1 MSTLRA
7 RAKLGAQEKDAWATP
22 RYWVANIGYGNV
34 SASALLSARRAAI
47 ILWLP
52 EDPAEGAVHA
62 LSELAVVAQQ
72 AMLGDDDGADDD
84 APPAVVVLD
93 LSPLVDAAGAA
104 AALDVEGRSMGALGA
119 VGKPAARALDK
130 LIASGMREV
139 TLVACGGAAQLLL
152 RLISSRTAERGV
164 RPGAVRR
171 AVLVH
176 PRLPG
181 ACVNAHLSGGGG
193 VGGVG
198 GASASGVGGAERLDV
213 LFEDPAAAAR
223 RLAALRWA
231 FPQGSACSCAGTRAA
246 LLAHALLEARLAAAA
261 ATAGDA
267 AAGDAAPLR
276 LSSPSLHDPEQMDGL
291 GRTLWLGR
299 LRFELSRATKQHEA
313 ILEDAMPALQQ
324 LPPLQLAPAAPAA
337 PAAPTAAGAPTAL
350 VAPAASPFAAPAA
363 LAAAGEASGGAA
375 AAGADAGASWEAEA
389 CEVGALVLRGSRCV
403 LVRSLEARP
412 LWRGMAIPTIRPR
425 RGESHRAA
433 AKRAACLHC
442 EVDYPE
448 ELLDLPQLPPAC
460 VYGAGGVRTDIFLL
474 YTAVAPPPGPLEA
487 VDVIDEADCY
497 DWWTWPRE
505 PHSLLSLALAPT
517 PTLSLTT
524 DPSPDPNPSP
534 NPNPNPNPHQVHMAA
549 RAAGAQPRPA
559 QYRRAAHPRVESRC
573 GGAGRRHTRQVGRPL
588 RAGVD
593 QTDAPPARRR
603 NGRRLGRARR
613 AQPVRCARR
622 ARSARCARRARRGA
636 TGGGGCEGV
645 AARWCGGGARRCE
658 NGHGSRA

>member
-1 MSTLRA
+1 MTLRA

-34 SASALLSARRAAI
+34 SASTLLSASRAAI

-72 AMLGDDDGADDD
+72 AMLGDDGGADDD

-176 PRLPG
+176 PRLPS
-181 ACVNAHLSGGGG
+181 ACVNAHLSGGAG

-198 GASASGVGGAERLDV
+198 GASASGIGGAERLDV
-213 LFEDPAAAAR
+213 LFEDPAGAAR

-231 FPQGSACSCAGTRAA
+231 FPQGSAGSCAGTRAA

-261 ATAGDA
+261 AAAAATAAGDA

-276 LSSPSLHDPEQMDGL
+276 LPSPAPHEPEQMDSL
-291 GRTLWLGR
+291 GRALWLGR

-337 PAAPTAAGAPTAL
+337 PTATGAAG
-350 VAPAASPFAAPAA
+350 VPAA
-363 LAAAGEASGGAA
+363 LAAPAASATPAALASAGEAGGGAA
-375 AAGADAGASWEAEA
+375 DADVDAGAAWEAGA
-389 CEVGALVLRGSRCV
+389 SEVGALVLRGSRCV
-403 LVRSLEARP
+403 LVRSLAARP

-497 DWWTWPRE
+497 DWWT
-505 PHSLLSLALAPT
+505 
-517 PTLSLTT
+517 
-524 DPSPDPNPSP
+524 
-534 NPNPNPNPHQVHMAA
+534 
-549 RAAGAQPRPA
+549 
-559 QYRRAAHPRVESRC
+559 
-573 GGAGRRHTRQVGRPL
+573 
-588 RAGVD
+588 
-593 QTDAPPARRR
+593 
-603 NGRRLGRARR
+603 
-613 AQPVRCARR
+613 
-622 ARSARCARRARRGA
+622 
-636 TGGGGCEGV
+636 
-645 AARWCGGGARRCE
+645 
-658 NGHGSRA
+658 